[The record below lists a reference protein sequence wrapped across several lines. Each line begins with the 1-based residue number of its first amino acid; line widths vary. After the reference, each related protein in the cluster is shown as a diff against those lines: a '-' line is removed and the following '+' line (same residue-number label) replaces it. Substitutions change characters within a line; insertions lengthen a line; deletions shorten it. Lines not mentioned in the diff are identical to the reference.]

1 MSKTIEQLIE
11 GYKSFYGCY
20 FDGSNPLYGQLTQI
34 GQRPKVLV
42 IACSDSRVDPA
53 IVLQA
58 EPGDLFVV
66 RNVANLVPPYE
77 TDGTYHGTSAALEF
91 AVCHL
96 GVTDIIIFGHTQ
108 CGGIQALLEGV
119 KIQEQ
124 ATFSFI
130 TNWMQ
135 MAENASKALDKA
147 SSSKNINERVTL
159 CCQHAIVNS
168 LENLKTFPWI
178 ADRLQQQ
185 KLRLHGW
192 QFDVESGIVS
202 RFSPEEQTFKPIL
215 APQPVAV

>member
-11 GYKSFYGCY
+11 GYKSFYACY
-20 FDGSNPLYGQLTQI
+20 FDGSNPLYTQLTQI

-42 IACSDSRVDPA
+42 VACSDSRVDPA
-53 IVLQA
+53 IVLRA

-96 GVTDIIIFGHTQ
+96 GITDIVIFGHTQ

-119 KIQEQ
+119 KVQEQ
-124 ATFSFI
+124 STFSFI
-130 TNWMQ
+130 TNWMH
-135 MAENASKALDKA
+135 MAKNASEALEKEPA
-147 SSSKNINERVTL
+147 SKDIQQKVTV
-159 CCQHAIVNS
+159 CCQHAIMNS
-168 LENLKTFPWI
+168 LENLKTFPWV
-178 ADRLQQQ
+178 AERLEKQT
-185 KLRLHGW
+185 LTIHGW

-202 RFSPEEQTFKPIL
+202 RFDAEEQTFKPLL
-215 APQPVAV
+215 A

>member
-11 GYKSFYGCY
+11 GYKSFYACY
-20 FDGSNPLYGQLTQI
+20 FDGSNPLYTQLTQI

-42 IACSDSRVDPA
+42 VACSDSRVDPA
-53 IVLQA
+53 IVLKA

-96 GVTDIIIFGHTQ
+96 GITDIVIFGHTQ

-124 ATFSFI
+124 STFSFI
-130 TNWMQ
+130 TNWMH
-135 MAENASKALDKA
+135 MAENASKALEKEPA
-147 SSSKNINERVTL
+147 SKDIQQKVTV

-178 ADRLQQQ
+178 AERLEKQT
-185 KLRLHGW
+185 LTIHGW

-202 RFSPEEQTFKPIL
+202 SFDAEEQTFKPLL
-215 APQPVAV
+215 A